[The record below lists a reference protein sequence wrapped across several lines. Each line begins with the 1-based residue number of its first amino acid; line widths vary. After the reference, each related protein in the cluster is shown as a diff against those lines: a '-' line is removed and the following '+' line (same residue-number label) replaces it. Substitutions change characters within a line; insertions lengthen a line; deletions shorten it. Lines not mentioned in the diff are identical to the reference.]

1 MTALQRML
9 RTSDG
14 LARARRREMARGAAA
29 MMHRG
34 QDSSDESQ
42 TEDEDEQQQQQEHA
56 EEEEEEG
63 EETALGRR
71 SRLVRGAL
79 FGEVV
84 RSSTGAAGVPGR
96 RRGGGGG
103 EGGGG
108 GGGGAIV
115 IEPLDRTLPARLR
128 DCASRLRLHGAS
140 RGSGAH
146 SLEEAEVAAERTV
159 RGGAGTG
166 SGVTAMAADDQ
177 GGTLGGAE
185 SLVTVASVDGGESY
199 LRVDRVAVPK
209 ATRARRVNR
218 RWRRV
223 GARGREQ
230 RRGQPRSAGAVALPL
245 PQARG
250 VALAGPDL
258 DLY

>member
-1 MTALQRML
+1 VTALQRML

-42 TEDEDEQQQQQEHA
+42 TEDEDEQQQQQQA
-56 EEEEEEG
+56 EEEG
-63 EETALGRR
+63 EETALERR

-84 RSSTGAAGVPGR
+84 RSSTCAAGVPGR
-96 RRGGGGG
+96 QRGDGGG

-108 GGGGAIV
+108 GGGGGAIV
-115 IEPLDRTLPARLR
+115 VEPLDRTLPARLR
-128 DCASRLRLHGAS
+128 DCALRLRLHGAS
-140 RGSGAH
+140 RGSAAQ
-146 SLEEAEVAAERTV
+146 SLEGEEEEEEAERTV
-159 RGGAGTG
+159 RGG
-166 SGVTAMAADDQ
+166 
-177 GGTLGGAE
+177 
-185 SLVTVASVDGGESY
+185 GGESF
-199 LRVDRVAVPK
+199 LCVHWVAVPK

-218 RWRRV
+218 RRWRRRRRRV

-230 RRGQPRSAGAVALPL
+230 RRGQP
-245 PQARG
+245 
-250 VALAGPDL
+250 
-258 DLY
+258 